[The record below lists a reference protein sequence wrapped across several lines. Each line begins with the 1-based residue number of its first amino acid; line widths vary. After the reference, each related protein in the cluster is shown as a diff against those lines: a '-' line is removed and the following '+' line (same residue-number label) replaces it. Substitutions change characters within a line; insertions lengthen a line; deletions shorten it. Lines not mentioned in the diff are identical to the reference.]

1 MLFFP
6 CASLYATPYLRVH
19 YLQGDPADGRG
30 RGGRLRPAL
39 RFTRLK
45 FEEVTITVAHVL
57 AREIGT
63 LAPTLS
69 PRVTCQCV
77 ILCAPIP
84 AWLAKNPASQRWG
97 GLFPQ
102 NAWESALPAAC
113 RPPQTGP
120 LFTTGLVSLFFK
132 HPSSPEQIQDLHE
145 IASSAPIHKPR
156 SIVWRCDGVRQFLPR
171 CPPHHLSSKRAL
183 PHGS

>member
-1 MLFFP
+1 M
-6 CASLYATPYLRVH
+6 YATPYLRVH

-132 HPSSPEQIQDLHE
+132 HPPLLQSKSKICTRSRVRHNPQTTIDSLALRRRTSVPTSMPAPSSVI
-145 IASSAPIHKPR
+145 
-156 SIVWRCDGVRQFLPR
+156 
-171 CPPHHLSSKRAL
+171 
-183 PHGS
+183 